1 MLLATYALSTLS
13 VEQKKQRGFIERL
26 QHRLRHYGAFPGQA
40 DAQAVLADIDRLSR
54 FAEAR
59 HQGKVEQWLM
69 PAVRR
74 ASADAA
80 PLLADLES
88 LSRTGGLLLG
98 ELRSTWQRTVQRDAG
113 HLHQLLRSVELY
125 CQNLLHRLAKEEHE
139 LLPLAQRVLSSD
151 GWFSIG
157 AGFLRHDAGQAGK
170 FAATA
175 TATATFKAAP
185 ARPHPA
191 RM

>member
-13 VEQKKQRGFIERL
+13 VEQKKQRSFIERL

-40 DAQAVLADIDRLSR
+40 DAQAVMADIDQLSR

-59 HQGKVEQWLM
+59 HQGKVEQCLM

-74 ASADAA
+74 ASADAG

-88 LSRTGGLLLG
+88 LSQAGGRLLG
-98 ELRSTWQRTVQRDAG
+98 ELRSSWQRAVHRDG
-113 HLHQLLRSVELY
+113 EHLRQLLRSVELY
-125 CQNLLHRLAKEEHE
+125 CQNLLHRLAKEEQE

-157 AGFLRHDAGQAGK
+157 AGFLRHDAGHAGAPPAGRLK
-170 FAATA
+170 G
-175 TATATFKAAP
+175 AP
-185 ARPHPA
+185 ALAHPA
-191 RM
+191 RI

>member
-26 QHRLRHYGAFPGQA
+26 QQQLRRYGTSSGPA
-40 DAQAVLADIDRLSR
+40 DAQAVMAGIEQLGR

-59 HQGKVEQWLM
+59 HQGKVEQCLM

-74 ASADAA
+74 ASADAG

-88 LSRTGGLLLG
+88 LSRAGGQMLG
-98 ELRSTWQRTVQRDAG
+98 ELRHSWQRAVHRDVEHVRQVLGA
-113 HLHQLLRSVELY
+113 VELY

-157 AGFLRHDAGQAGK
+157 AGFLRHDAGQTGAPVAGR
-170 FAATA
+170 
-175 TATATFKAAP
+175 FKAAP
-185 ARPHPA
+185 ATPHRA
-191 RM
+191 RI

>member
-13 VEQKKQRGFIERL
+13 IEQKKQRGFIERL
-26 QHRLRHYGAFPGQA
+26 QQQLRRYGTSSGPA
-40 DAQAVLADIDRLSR
+40 DAQAVMAGIEQLGR

-59 HQGKVEQWLM
+59 HQGKVEQCLM

-74 ASADAA
+74 ASADAG

-88 LSRTGGLLLG
+88 LSRAGGQMLG
-98 ELRSTWQRTVQRDAG
+98 ELRHSWQRAVHRDVE
-113 HLHQLLRSVELY
+113 HVRQLLGAVELY

-157 AGFLRHDAGQAGK
+157 TGFLRHDASQARG
-170 FAATA
+170 
-175 TATATFKAAP
+175 P
-185 ARPHPA
+185 ARASVAPPAGHPA
-191 RM
+191 RI